1 MKVFISHSGLRS
13 SKVAGVLKEW
23 LPNVIQAI
31 EPWISDDIKKGKIW
45 RQSITKELEETKIGI
60 ICLTQT
66 NLNAPWL
73 LFEAGALSKTQDA
86 IVCTYLLDNEP
97 SDISGPLSDFQH
109 TIFDKEDIRKL
120 LATINDQLKNSNER
134 SVDES
139 RLNTAFETYWP
150 EFEKKI
156 TAIKTLKEGSESISR
171 TKRKQEDIL
180 NEVLERVRR
189 LETSGDSAGNF
200 PSKRIIEL
208 KNEMEKQEFKK
219 PVAIEDYLMMNE
231 RLKTETSKLEEMRQT
246 DLSRNLLDNQIRLVE
261 RLKENVSNIES
272 HLLRQQSGFS
282 RRRLPGE

>member
-13 SKVAGVLKEW
+13 SKVAGVFKEW
-23 LPNVIQAI
+23 LPNVIQAL

-45 RQSITKELEETKIGI
+45 RQSITKALEETKIGI

-66 NLNAPWL
+66 NLSAPWL

-86 IVCTYLLDNEP
+86 IVCTFLLDNEP
-97 SDISGPLSDFQH
+97 SDITGPLSDFQH

-120 LATINDQLKNSNER
+120 IATINEQLKNSNER

-150 EFEKKI
+150 VFEKKI
-156 TAIKTLKEGSESISR
+156 TAIKSLKEGSESISR
-171 TKRKQEDIL
+171 MKRKQDDIL

-189 LETSGDSAGNF
+189 LETSSDSSGNLL
-200 PSKRIIEL
+200 SKRIMESKNEIENQEL
-208 KNEMEKQEFKK
+208 KKRITIQDYFK
-219 PVAIEDYLMMNE
+219 MNE
-231 RLKTETSKLEEMRQT
+231 RLKSEISKLEEMRQT
-246 DLSRNLLDNQIRLVE
+246 EVSRNLLDDQIRLVE
-261 RLKENVSNIES
+261 RLKDNVGYIEGY
-272 HLLRQQSGFS
+272 LLKEQSGFS